1 MSELGRRIG
10 GRIRKLRTSAERK
23 WTQEELAERANLSVS
38 FLSMVERGER
48 VPHVHT
54 LADLAAALGIRLRDL
69 FDGVD
74 GPESGRIELTDKKG
88 RSSYAAGVD

>member
-1 MSELGRRIG
+1 MSELGKRIG
-10 GRIRKLRTSAERK
+10 SRIRKLRTAPERR
-23 WTQEELAERANLSVS
+23 WTQEALAERAELSVS

-54 LADLAAALGIRLRDL
+54 LANIAAALGIRLRDL

-74 GPESGRIELTDKKG
+74 DDQGVVIVDRKRSRYESRL
-88 RSSYAAGVD
+88 S

>member
-1 MSELGRRIG
+1 LGKRIG
-10 GRIRKLRTSAERK
+10 QRIRGLRTAPERS
-23 WTQEELAERANLSVS
+23 WTQETLAERANLSVS

-54 LADLAAALGIRLRDL
+54 LADLASALGIRLRDL

-74 GPESGRIELTDKKG
+74 APESDRHDAPDRKG
-88 RSSYAAGVD
+88 SYETAD